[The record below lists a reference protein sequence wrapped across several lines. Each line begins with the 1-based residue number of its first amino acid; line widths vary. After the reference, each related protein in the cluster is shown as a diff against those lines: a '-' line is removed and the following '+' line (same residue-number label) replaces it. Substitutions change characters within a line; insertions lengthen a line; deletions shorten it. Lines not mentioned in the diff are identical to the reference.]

1 MQKRELK
8 DAIKEMSNNLSE
20 RIMVLVQ
27 ELIAKDKKSSGDFLE
42 RHRFD
47 NEFDLP
53 RSLFYSILKKMVME
67 FSVENKNVGN
77 IIERIEQYLGVK
89 EDVQAKYDERKG
101 WILEDVERKR
111 NGEPEKVNP
120 KTD

>member
-8 DAIKEMSNNLSE
+8 NAIREMSNNLSE
-20 RIMVLVQ
+20 RIMVVVQ
-27 ELIAKDKKSSGDFLE
+27 DLIAKDKKSDGDFLE
-42 RHRFD
+42 KNRFD

-53 RSLFYSILKKMVME
+53 RSLFHSILKKMVME
-67 FSVENKNVGN
+67 FSVENKNVKN

-101 WILEDVERKR
+101 WILEDVERKG
-111 NGEPEKVNP
+111 NGEPEEVNP
-120 KTD
+120 KAD

>member
-20 RIMVLVQ
+20 RIMVITQ
-27 ELIAKDKKSSGDFLE
+27 ELITKDKKSEGKFLK
-42 RHRFD
+42 RGQFSYD
-47 NEFDLP
+47 FDLP
-53 RSLFYSILKKMVME
+53 RPLFHSILKKMVIE
-67 FSVENKNVGN
+67 FSVENKNVVD
-77 IIERIEQYLGVK
+77 IIKKIEQHLNIN

>member
-27 ELIAKDKKSSGDFLE
+27 ELIAKYKKSDGD
-42 RHRFD
+42 
-47 NEFDLP
+47 FDLP
-53 RSLFYSILKKMVME
+53 RSLFHSILKKMVME
-67 FSVENKNVGN
+67 FSVENKNVEN
-77 IIERIEQYLGVK
+77 IIKRIEQYLGVK

-101 WILEDVERKR
+101 WILKDVERKG
-111 NGEPEKVNP
+111 NGEPEEVNP
-120 KTD
+120 KAD

>member
-53 RSLFYSILKKMVME
+53 RSLFHSILKKMVME

-77 IIERIEQYLGVK
+77 IIERIEQYLGIK

-101 WILEDVERKR
+101 WILKDVERKG
-111 NGEPEKVNP
+111 NGEPEETNP
-120 KTD
+120 KAD

>member
-53 RSLFYSILKKMVME
+53 RSLFHSILKKMVME

-89 EDVQAKYDERKG
+89 EDIQAKYDERKG
-101 WILEDVERKR
+101 WILKDVERKG
-111 NGEPEKVNP
+111 NGEPEETDP
-120 KTD
+120 KAD

>member
-8 DAIKEMSNNLSE
+8 NAIREMSNNLSE
-20 RIMVLVQ
+20 RIMVVVQ

-53 RSLFYSILKKMVME
+53 RSLFHSILKKMVME
-67 FSVENKNVGN
+67 FSVENKNVEN
-77 IIERIEQYLGVK
+77 IIKRIEQYLGVK

-101 WILEDVERKR
+101 WILKDVERKG
-111 NGEPEKVNP
+111 NGEPEEVNP
-120 KTD
+120 KAD

>member
-27 ELIAKDKKSSGDFLE
+27 ELIAKDKKSDGDFLE

-53 RSLFYSILKKMVME
+53 RSLFHSILKKMVME
-67 FSVENKNVGN
+67 FSVENKNVKN

-89 EDVQAKYDERKG
+89 EDIQAKYDERKG
-101 WILEDVERKR
+101 WILKDVERKG
-111 NGEPEKVNP
+111 NGEPEETNP
-120 KTD
+120 KAD

>member
-20 RIMVLVQ
+20 RIMVVVQ

-53 RSLFYSILKKMVME
+53 RSLFHSILKKMVME

-89 EDVQAKYDERKG
+89 EDIQAKYDERKG
-101 WILEDVERKR
+101 WILEDVERKG
-111 NGEPEKVNP
+111 NGEPEEADP
-120 KTD
+120 IAD

>member
-27 ELIAKDKKSSGDFLE
+27 ELIAKDKKSNGDFLE
-42 RHRFD
+42 KNRFD

-67 FSVENKNVGN
+67 FSVENKNVEN
-77 IIERIEQYLGVK
+77 IVKKIENHLGIE
-89 EDVQAKYDERKG
+89 ENIQAKYDERKG
-101 WILEDVERKR
+101 WILEDVERKG
-111 NGEPEKVNP
+111 NGEPEKINP
-120 KTD
+120 KAD

>member
-53 RSLFYSILKKMVME
+53 RSLFHSILKKMVME

-89 EDVQAKYDERKG
+89 EDIQVKYDERKG
-101 WILEDVERKR
+101 WILEDVKRKG
-111 NGEPEKVNP
+111 NGEPEETDP
-120 KTD
+120 KAD

>member
-53 RSLFYSILKKMVME
+53 RSLFHSILKKMVME

-89 EDVQAKYDERKG
+89 EDIQVKYDERKG
-101 WILEDVERKR
+101 WILEDVKRKG
-111 NGEPEKVNP
+111 NGEPEEANP
-120 KTD
+120 KAD

>member
-53 RSLFYSILKKMVME
+53 RSLFHSILKKMVME

-89 EDVQAKYDERKG
+89 EDIQAKYDERKG
-101 WILEDVERKR
+101 WILEDVKRKG
-111 NGEPEKVNP
+111 NGEPEEANP
-120 KTD
+120 KAD

>member
-53 RSLFYSILKKMVME
+53 RSLFHSILKKMVME
-67 FSVENKNVGN
+67 FSVENKNVKN

-101 WILEDVERKR
+101 WILKDVERKG
-111 NGEPEKVNP
+111 NGEPEEVNP
-120 KTD
+120 KAD

>member
-27 ELIAKDKKSSGDFLE
+27 ELIAKDKKSDGDFLE

-53 RSLFYSILKKMVME
+53 RSLFHSILKKMVME
-67 FSVENKNVGN
+67 FSVDNKNVGN

-89 EDVQAKYDERKG
+89 EDIQAKYDERKG
-101 WILEDVERKR
+101 WILEDVERKG
-111 NGEPEKVNP
+111 NGESKKANP

>member
-53 RSLFYSILKKMVME
+53 RSLFHSILKKMVVE

-89 EDVQAKYDERKG
+89 EDIQVKYDERKG
-101 WILEDVERKR
+101 WILKDVERKG
-111 NGEPEKVNP
+111 NGEPEETDP
-120 KTD
+120 KAD